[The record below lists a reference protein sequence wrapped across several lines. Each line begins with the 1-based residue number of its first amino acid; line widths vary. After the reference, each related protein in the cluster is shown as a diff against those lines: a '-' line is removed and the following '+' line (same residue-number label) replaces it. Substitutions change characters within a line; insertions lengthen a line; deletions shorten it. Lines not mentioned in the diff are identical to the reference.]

1 MRPYLEELRVNWRP
15 LTGAFIGLSGGLM
28 MASYVMGIMAPY
40 LISEFGWPKSQFA
53 LISGLGLVSVIVFP
67 VVGRLT
73 DLVGVRRAA
82 TVGVVSAP
90 LLFAAST
97 QLHDLLTYAILYS
110 LQCFLLV
117 TTTPPVYCRAVVQ
130 HTKHARGLALG
141 IVMSGPAL
149 TVAIGGPILNNFVA
163 AHGWR
168 AGYWTLAAFTVI
180 TGVAAMLLLPARR
193 GKDEPKKVRPRAA
206 REDYR
211 KILHTRAFWIIFF
224 AVLLCTMPQ
233 SVMMTQLSLVLTA
246 NGAAGAAASA
256 IISVFATGMLLG
268 RLLSGMALDR
278 FSSRIVAS
286 IGQTLSAVGLF
297 IFASGLDS
305 RPMLMLA
312 AALFGLT
319 AGAEGDMV
327 AYLVVRNFGV
337 RIYSS
342 VAGLIAATVAISAV
356 AGFVLL
362 SVMLKAFGHFAP
374 FLTLAGVLVL
384 IGSAL
389 FLLLPANPVVA
400 DGAEEKSAKENSVH
414 PARVSEGAAG

>member
-1 MRPYLEELRVNWRP
+1 LRPYLDELRVNWRP

-40 LISEFGWPKSQFA
+40 LIGEFGWPKSQFA

-82 TVGVVSAP
+82 MVGVVSAP
-90 LLFAAST
+90 LLFLAST
-97 QLHDLLTYAILYS
+97 QLHDLRTYAILYS

-130 HTKHARGLALG
+130 HIKHARGLALG

-168 AGYWTLAAFTVI
+168 AGYGALAAFTVT

-193 GKDEPKKVRPRAA
+193 KDEPKKVRHKTA

-224 AVLLCTMPQ
+224 AVFLCTMPQ
-233 SVMMTQLSLVLTA
+233 SVMMTQFSLVLA
-246 NGAAGAAASA
+246 ADGAVGAAASA
-256 IISVFATGMLLG
+256 IISVFATGMLFG
-268 RLLSGMALDR
+268 RFLSGLALDR
-278 FSSRIVAS
+278 FAMRVVAA
-286 IGQTLSAVGLF
+286 IGQGMSAVGLF
-297 IFASGLDS
+297 IFASGLNA

-312 AALFGLT
+312 AGLFGLT
-319 AGAEGDMV
+319 AGAEGDV
-327 AYLVVRNFGV
+327 IAFLVVRNFGV

-342 VAGLIAATVAISAV
+342 VAGMIAATVAISAV

-362 SVMLKAFGHFAP
+362 SVMLEAFEHFAP

-400 DGAEEKSAKENSVH
+400 DSAEENSAKENSLL
-414 PARVSEGAAG
+414 PARVREGAAG